1 MTKKSPIE
9 IFSDW
14 VDLGKDEGIEK
25 NHSESVNAML
35 NEVLKDLNDFTF
47 IDAGCGN
54 GWVVRYMNDQP
65 MCINALGVDGAGE
78 MIKKANAKRTVP
90 QIFINDKHIGGFD
103 DVRVLEKE
111 NKLQDLLK

>member
-1 MTKKSPIE
+1 MNTKVPVGDSFDFPDADTNSNVATKVLIYTSPLCSACDSAKRLFARNNIQYKE
-9 IFSDW
+9 INIGN
-14 VDLGKDEGIEK
+14 VEG
-25 NHSESVNAML
+25 AM
-35 NEVLKDLNDFTF
+35 D
-47 IDAGCGN
+47 
-54 GWVVRYMNDQP
+54 
-65 MCINALGVDGAGE
+65 E

>member
-1 MTKKSPIE
+1 MNTKVPVGDSFDFPDADTNSNVATKVLIYTSPLCSACDSAKRLFARNNIQYKE
-9 IFSDW
+9 INIAN
-14 VDLGKDEGIEK
+14 VEG
-25 NHSESVNAML
+25 AM
-35 NEVLKDLNDFTF
+35 D
-47 IDAGCGN
+47 
-54 GWVVRYMNDQP
+54 
-65 MCINALGVDGAGE
+65 E

>member
-1 MTKKSPIE
+1 MNAKVPVGNSFDFPDADTNFNVTTKVIIYTDLLCNDCDSAKRLLARNNIQYKE
-9 IFSDW
+9 INIAN
-14 VDLGKDEGIEK
+14 VEG
-25 NHSESVNAML
+25 AM
-35 NEVLKDLNDFTF
+35 D
-47 IDAGCGN
+47 
-54 GWVVRYMNDQP
+54 
-65 MCINALGVDGAGE
+65 E